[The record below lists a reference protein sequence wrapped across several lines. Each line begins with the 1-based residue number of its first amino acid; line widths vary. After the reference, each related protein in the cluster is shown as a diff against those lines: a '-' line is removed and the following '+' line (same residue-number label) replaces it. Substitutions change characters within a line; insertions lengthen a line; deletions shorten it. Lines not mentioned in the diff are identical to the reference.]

1 MKEFIDFLYKWQTL
15 VGSILGGIFALSV
28 ALIVGHSVRRREDIS
43 SGMLIIGDL
52 VSLRIAYETLTA
64 LAIKQNIP
72 EDHYPFWLA
81 ERLSGSFPKLSPLFE
96 ASIVRMMPI
105 NIYLAA
111 HLTLFHKIYVDVGVM
126 VDRLSDDLKLHKQ
139 NKPTRSKEQLK
150 ADANLIHK
158 HFPLAVQH
166 AGCAEHLITDLI
178 LSKMPTWN
186 RIRQTFWLKSDEK
199 DCIKYLKEGSS

>member
-1 MKEFIDFLYKWQTL
+1 MADAGWKYFRR
-15 VGSILGGIFALSV
+15 IFALFV

-64 LAIKQNIP
+64 LATKQNIP
-72 EDHYPFWLA
+72 EDHYPFGL
-81 ERLSGSFPKLSPLFE
+81 PKDYRAHFQNYLPFE

-186 RIRQTFWLKSDEK
+186 RIRQTIWLKSEEK

>member
-1 MKEFIDFLYKWQTL
+1 MTELIDLLFKWQTL
-15 VGSILGGIFALSV
+15 VGSILGGIFALFV
-28 ALIVGHSVRRREDIS
+28 ALIVGHNVRRREDIA

-52 VSLRIAYETLTA
+52 ASVRIAYETLTKFA
-64 LAIKQNIP
+64 ENQKIP
-72 EDHYPFWLA
+72 EDQYPFWLA
-81 ERLSGSFPKLSPLFE
+81 ERLSSSFPRLSPIFE
-96 ASIVRMMPI
+96 SSIVRMMPI

-126 VDRLSDDLKLHKQ
+126 VDRLSDDLKLYKQ
-139 NKPTRSKEQLK
+139 NKPTRSQEQLK

-166 AGCAEHLITDLI
+166 AGCAEHLIADLI

-186 RIRQTFWLKSDEK
+186 RIRQFIWTRPDEK
-199 DCIKYLKEGSS
+199 ECIKYLKNGSS